1 MFSRLLEFKHRSA
14 YVGIEP
20 RILEII
26 CYNDYV
32 AFFVCN
38 NFPVFA
44 KYRYLLIIVLIPLK

>member
-38 NFPVFA
+38 NFPVFT